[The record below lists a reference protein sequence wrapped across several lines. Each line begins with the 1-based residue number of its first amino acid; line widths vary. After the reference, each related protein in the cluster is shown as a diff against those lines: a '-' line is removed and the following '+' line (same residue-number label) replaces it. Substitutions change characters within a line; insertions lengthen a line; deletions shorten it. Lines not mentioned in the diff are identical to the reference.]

1 MKNIYKTVLI
11 FLALAVIIFGA
22 YFAYNSLSGYYKLNK
37 NNPESTSAEES
48 NVDFQTEA
56 KKIAAPD
63 FTVNDKD
70 GNAVKLSDFIGKPI
84 VLNFWASWCPPCK
97 SELPDFN
104 KVYNEMKDDV
114 VFLMVDLVDGQR
126 ETVATGSGYITEQG
140 YSFSVYYDT
149 TQEAANAYGISSIPT
164 TLFIDKDGNIAEGQT
179 GMLDEDGLRKGIS
192 KINP

>member
-1 MKNIYKTVLI
+1 MNQKLRTVFIFIALILVIGGASLAYSLLKDKTISNTKVIDSVLQTKI
-11 FLALAVIIFGA
+11 TASDKLA
-22 YFAYNSLSGYYKLNK
+22 
-37 NNPESTSAEES
+37 
-48 NVDFQTEA
+48 A
-56 KKIAAPD
+56 KVAAPD
-63 FTVNDKD
+63 FTVTDQNGKQ
-70 GNAVKLSDFIGKPI
+70 LLFSSLFGKPI

-126 ETVATGSGYITEQG
+126 ETVATGSGYIAEQG

-149 TQEAANAYGISSIPT
+149 TQEAANTYSISSIPT